1 MIMKQTEKN
10 MVAPVFPVLNSNK
23 TAIKTCALAKQN
35 NYSNK
40 ILLGITQGIG
50 NVIMATPLMKALR
63 TLNLEIDILEGG
75 FKPNATDVLKN
86 MPGVQIITEEE
97 AEKKIYLLGLQT
109 IWPRQGIERFC
120 AQARSA
126 GNIINAWQQ
135 GIFAHEVEMNMS
147 LAYTLNYK
155 EDIPS
160 LYCYYFKDMKYT
172 KDAFGSTDRKWV
184 GIHVCRQYHHQFY
197 ANRALHKPHMIS
209 HCLVEKEYIPIILG
223 HKDCVVDKEAYH
235 PDTIFMDGK
244 PLDVTA
250 GIIKNLDCMINE
262 DSGIMHVAAAMD
274 TPQIAVFGPTTD
286 MKNRPWSE
294 KAAVIKQ
301 GLSCVPCQYTPREST
316 CTRNVCMDINPEY
329 IVNQVK
335 LLIERF
341 PKNDNKA

>member
-1 MIMKQTEKN
+1 MIMKMAEKN

-23 TAIKTCALAKQN
+23 IAIKACELAKQN

-40 ILLGITQGIG
+40 ILLGLTQGIG
-50 NVIMATPLMKALR
+50 NVIMATPLIKALR

-86 MPGVQIITEEE
+86 MSGVQIITEEE
-97 AEKKIYLLGLQT
+97 AEKKIYLLGLQSV
-109 IWPRQGIERFC
+109 WPRPGIERFC

-126 GNIINAWQQ
+126 GNIINAWQK

-147 LAYTLNYK
+147 LAYTLQYK
-155 EDIPS
+155 GEIPS
-160 LYCYYFKDMKYT
+160 LYCYFNKAVEPTT
-172 KDAFGSTDRKWV
+172 KDIRV

-197 ANRALHKPHMIS
+197 ANRQLHKPYMIAHS
-209 HCLVEKEYIPIILG
+209 LVEKEMVPVIVG
-223 HKDCVVDKEAYH
+223 HKDCVIDKEAY
-235 PDTIFMDGK
+235 PPETQFMDG
-244 PLDVTA
+244 LELADTA
-250 GIIKNLDCMINE
+250 GVIKSLDAMINE

-274 TPQIAVFGPTTD
+274 TPQIAVFGPTSD

-301 GLSCVPCQYTPREST
+301 GLSCVPCQFTPKEPT
-316 CTRNVCMDINPEY
+316 CTRNVCMDISPEY

-341 PKNDNKA
+341 PKNEKGRNT